1 MMRSPLFLL
10 RGRSFDLEQIALQ
23 VMRRLEELE
32 VREALEEQWA
42 EEESDDEEEEESD
55 EDESDE
61 ESDEEVGDNGDEFE
75 ETLGE
80 IGPTV
85 AERHT
90 EDKNRRISWAFGE
103 GEDPSL
109 PSVNPRLELLFSHSE
124 QQSPLTSPPS
134 GQVPLQPSDL
144 PHFTCPSP
152 RPILKPSTAPILVK
166 EEDNTG
172 EEEEEDLEIPEP
184 FEDPCSTMVLE
195 KPVKENIVSEDLVL
209 KEEEEEEAPKKV
221 SKFKA
226 MRAGRK

>member
-1 MMRSPLFLL
+1 MLHTL
-10 RGRSFDLEQIALQ
+10 GEQAGKGDESHDE

-55 EDESDE
+55 EDERDE

-80 IGPTV
+80 ICPMV

-90 EDKNRRISWAFGE
+90 EDKNRSISWAFGE

-172 EEEEEDLEIPEP
+172 EEEEDLEIPEP
-184 FEDPCSTMVLE
+184 FEDPCSSVVLE
-195 KPVKENIVSEDLVL
+195 KLRKKILP

-221 SKFKA
+221 SKFK
-226 MRAGRK
+226 

>member
-1 MMRSPLFLL
+1 M
-10 RGRSFDLEQIALQ
+10 
-23 VMRRLEELE
+23 
-32 VREALEEQWA
+32 
-42 EEESDDEEEEESD
+42 ESD
-55 EDESDE
+55 ED
-61 ESDEEVGDNGDEFE
+61 VGDNGDKFE

-80 IGPTV
+80 IGPMV

-172 EEEEEDLEIPEP
+172 EEEE
-184 FEDPCSTMVLE
+184 
-195 KPVKENIVSEDLVL
+195 
-209 KEEEEEEAPKKV
+209 
-221 SKFKA
+221 
-226 MRAGRK
+226 